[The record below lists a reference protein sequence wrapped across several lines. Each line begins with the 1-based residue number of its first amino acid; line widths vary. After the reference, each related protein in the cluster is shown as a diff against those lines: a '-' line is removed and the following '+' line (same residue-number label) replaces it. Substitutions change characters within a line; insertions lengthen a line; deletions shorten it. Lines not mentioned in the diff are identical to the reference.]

1 VQNASQPHTDC
12 NYFNVTFFAEAT
24 LLILFNNSFN
34 LCAGI
39 FTTIFW
45 VSIVKLQY
53 SKIVVGPSVFSF
65 AIGTP
70 KRSQTP
76 SN

>member
-1 VQNASQPHTDC
+1 MGCSISC
-12 NYFNVTFFAEAT
+12 KTFEQFST
-24 LLILFNNSFN
+24 FIHWLVCSKSNSKN
-34 LCAGI
+34 LDHYLDV
-39 FTTIFW
+39 FW
-45 VSIVKLQY
+45 VSIVKPKY

-76 SN
+76 STQSL